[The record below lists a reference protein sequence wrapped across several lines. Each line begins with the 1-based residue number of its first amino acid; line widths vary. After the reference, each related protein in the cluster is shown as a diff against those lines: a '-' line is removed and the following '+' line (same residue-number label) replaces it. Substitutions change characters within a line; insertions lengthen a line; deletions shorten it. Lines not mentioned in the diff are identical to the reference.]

1 MSFTVVTG
9 KVQFDSFGDPISASY
24 DIVKFQRGPK
34 STEKALRKVIVGFW
48 NKDST
53 PNLQI
58 NASNIRLNCSLNS
71 VSGPVSPCA
80 PECLPGTMKA
90 ITTPCCWD
98 CIECPQRTI
107 SIEHGS
113 SSCIECDT
121 ESKPNEGRT
130 KCEKLPIIN
139 ITLTS
144 ATGISITVVA
154 SIGFVL
160 TLLVCASYIKFYDT
174 PIVKASTREVS
185 VMLLFGIAGLFG
197 LCVVELRQPSE
208 FLCRVT
214 NVWRYSA
221 LTVCITVL
229 FLKLM
234 RITGVFELDKL
245 AQLLK
250 PCFKTAKRQ
259 GISILVINS
268 AAFSLIALWM
278 AFDPPGRQ
286 KIIRLDEYIFFVC
299 KPFYTNTGFS
309 LFITVCAFILTVAL
323 LCTYYAFKARGIP
336 ENFNETKY
344 IAFSMYILLLSSLAY
359 YPVVFN
365 FESWYVALV
374 SCSTTLVTSFGLLS
388 GMFGP
393 KVYVLLFRPQQNTLE
408 SVRCQVSKYSFNA
421 SGKDVLPASIRI
433 GRRNN
438 AVEPID

>member
-208 FLCRVT
+208 FLCRAT

-229 FLKLM
+229 F
-234 RITGVFELDKL
+234 FEVNADH
-245 AQLLK
+245 
-250 PCFKTAKRQ
+250 R
-259 GISILVINS
+259 
-268 AAFSLIALWM
+268 
-278 AFDPPGRQ
+278 
-286 KIIRLDEYIFFVC
+286 RL
-299 KPFYTNTGFS
+299 
-309 LFITVCAFILTVAL
+309 
-323 LCTYYAFKARGIP
+323 
-336 ENFNETKY
+336 
-344 IAFSMYILLLSSLAY
+344 
-359 YPVVFN
+359 
-365 FESWYVALV
+365 
-374 SCSTTLVTSFGLLS
+374 
-388 GMFGP
+388 
-393 KVYVLLFRPQQNTLE
+393 
-408 SVRCQVSKYSFNA
+408 
-421 SGKDVLPASIRI
+421 
-433 GRRNN
+433 
-438 AVEPID
+438 